1 MENNDHTQEAL
12 RALNDAIGCTRSALE
27 ELSASPVEF
36 RKHSGAMYDLVNAYD
51 TLVIAYGTVEG
62 MVDKTRPVNGGNYFH
77 LLGKE
82 CK

>member
-51 TLVIAYGTVEG
+51 TLVTAYVTVEG
-62 MVDKTRPVNGGNYFH
+62 MGGMTLPVNGGGHLH

-82 CK
+82 CE